1 MAQWRKIILH
11 DRYNELMKGRA
22 LLSFSDA
29 RGAVLGESTP
39 GRSPVESFLS
49 HASADIDLGLIDPLE
64 REQQLRGMS
73 VWRDRSHLLA
83 GQHNWDEIEAAVN
96 RATVFV
102 VVITPRSIGRP
113 NVWREI
119 RYADQRWRR
128 EPTFPIIAVR
138 IGVTRQELDEA
149 CRMPGIHKL
158 SAHQQ
163 VEVSLDPSWSPAE
176 DPGWAARVA
185 EVIVQSAV
193 QQRVREAPDRPL
205 QLALRTY
212 PKPTPFIPDLDL
224 DWSSFFT
231 PEPSTEDW
239 QRLITALSDTAAA
252 VTKQSRQPRIE
263 VSLLARLG
271 ASLGLGWAI
280 PVTSGRELDVVHS
293 DGRATWPSDAEPVD
307 DGATIFREEA
317 VEGGAASIG
326 AIVLSLKRDAR
337 AMYERST
344 DLPRA
349 GRLLFVERESDLDA
363 GAAAHAARELG
374 IRIRRWCD
382 QHNVNEIHVV
392 GVAPVGF
399 GVLLGRQ
406 LNATADVAVFHD
418 QGNVYVA
425 ACRLPV
431 GGKGVSVLVAGTEG
445 EASSRVQRV
454 LRWITGAR
462 AGR

>member
-1 MAQWRKIILH
+1 MAI
-11 DRYNELMKGRA
+11 A
-22 LLSFSDA
+22 
-29 RGAVLGESTP
+29 
-39 GRSPVESFLS
+39 RSPVKALLS
-49 HASADIDLGLIDPLE
+49 HASADVDLGLIDPLE
-64 REQQLRGMS
+64 REQQLRGML

-96 RATVFV
+96 RVTIFV
-102 VVITPRSIGRP
+102 VVITPRSIDRP

-119 RYADQRWRR
+119 RYAHERWKR
-128 EPTFPIIAVR
+128 EPSFPIIAVR
-138 IGVTRQELDEA
+138 IGVTRDQLDET
-149 CRMPGIHKL
+149 CRMVGVHKL

-163 VEVSLDPSWSPAE
+163 VEVSLDPTWTPVG
-176 DPGWAARVA
+176 DPGWAAGVA
-185 EVIVQSAV
+185 DVIVQSAV
-193 QQRVREAPDRPL
+193 QQRVREDPDRPL

-239 QRLITALSDTAAA
+239 QRLISALGDTAAA

-271 ASLGLGWAI
+271 ASLALGWAI
-280 PVTSGRELDVVHS
+280 PATSGRELDVVHP
-293 DGRATWPSDAEPVD
+293 DGRATWSSDVEPVD
-307 DGATIFREEA
+307 DGATTFREEA
-317 VEGGAASIG
+317 LEGGIASIG
-326 AIVLSLKRDAR
+326 AIVLSVKRDAR

-349 GRLLFVERESDLDA
+349 GRILFVERESDLDA
-363 GAAAHAARELG
+363 GTAAHAARELG
-374 IRIRRWCD
+374 TRIRRWCD
-382 QHNVNEIHVV
+382 QHEVSELHVL
-392 GVAPVGF
+392 GAAPVAF

-445 EASSRVQRV
+445 ETPSRVQRL
-454 LRWITGAR
+454 LRWSAGAGSR
-462 AGR
+462 R

>member
-1 MAQWRKIILH
+1 MTI
-11 DRYNELMKGRA
+11 D
-22 LLSFSDA
+22 
-29 RGAVLGESTP
+29 
-39 GRSPVESFLS
+39 RSPVEAFLS
-49 HASADIDLGLIDPLE
+49 HASADVDLGLIDPLE

-83 GQHNWDEIEAAVN
+83 GQHNWAEIEAAVN

-102 VVITPRSIGRP
+102 VIITRRSIDRP

-119 RYADQRWRR
+119 RYADQRWQR
-128 EPTFPIIAVR
+128 ERPFPIIPVR
-138 IGVTRQELDEA
+138 IGVTREELDDA
-149 CRMPGIHKL
+149 CRLPGIHKL

-163 VEVSLDPSWSPAE
+163 VEVSLDPSWSPAS
-176 DPGWAARVA
+176 DPDWAPRVA

-193 QQRVREAPDRPL
+193 QQRVREDPHRPL
-205 QLALRTY
+205 QLTLRTY

-224 DWSSFFT
+224 DWSSYFQ
-231 PEPSTEDW
+231 PEPSVEDW
-239 QRLITALSDTAAA
+239 QHLITALGDTAAA

-271 ASLGLGWAI
+271 ASLALGWAI
-280 PVTSGRELDVVHS
+280 PATSGRELDIVHS

-307 DGATIFREEA
+307 DGATTFHEEL
-317 VEGGAASIG
+317 VEGGVASIG
-326 AIVLSLKRDAR
+326 AIVLSVRRDAR

-349 GRLLFVERESDLDA
+349 GRIIFVERELEMDA

-374 IRIRRWCD
+374 TRIRRWCD
-382 QHNVNEIHVV
+382 QHDISELHVL
-392 GVAPVGF
+392 GAAPVGF

-445 EASSRVQRV
+445 EASSRVQRL
-454 LRWITGAR
+454 LRWIAGAR
-462 AGR
+462 SRR